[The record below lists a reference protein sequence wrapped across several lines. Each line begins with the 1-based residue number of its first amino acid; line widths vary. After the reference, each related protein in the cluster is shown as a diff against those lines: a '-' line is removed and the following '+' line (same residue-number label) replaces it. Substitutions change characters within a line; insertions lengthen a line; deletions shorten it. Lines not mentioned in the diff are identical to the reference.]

1 MPAHDP
7 IALGLSLPLWS
18 VLPFA
23 GLLLAIALFPLVS
36 PSIWV
41 RHYGKVCLAFGL
53 PVAGYFLVRAPRELL
68 HTVLEYVSFLVLL
81 ASLFTIS
88 GGILLRGTLRA
99 AAGVNCGILA
109 VGAVL
114 ANLFGTTGASMLLIR
129 PLLRANA
136 HRKRKAHV
144 VVFFIFVVANIG
156 GALTPI
162 GDPPLFLG
170 YLRGVPFFWTLR
182 AMGLLWG
189 VACALVIGI
198 FYLVDRRAPA
208 LSAGASGGPRAGGG
222 AGGGGGGGRAGSP
235 VDRGEGQPAAAGGGD
250 RGRLPAHSLPGD
262 GDGGGRG
269 RIRVEDPGEGAGR
282 ERVHLAPDRG
292 GGDPVRGD
300 LRHDDP
306 RAAPPQGA
314 RRGAGGG
321 LARPVFLGHGG
332 AVDLP
337 RQRADLPHLL
347 QPGAGGGG
355 DANGGGRVGPAP
367 AGDQRGRGLH
377 GGEFVHRQRP
387 QFHGEGDRG
396 GGRDPDALLPR
407 LHGLVLRHPPPHLR
421 PPHPRILLTPEPG
434 QPQNRDVPRTPP
446 KVGHSRTSFPPI
458 IGTDSPVCGDV
469 CPRSGGVLG
478 TSRFWGLVPRSSH
491 ILLS

>member
-53 PVAGYFLVRAPRELL
+53 PVAGYFLLYDPGTLL
-68 HTVLEYVSFLVLL
+68 HTALEYVSFLVLL

-88 GGILLRGTLRA
+88 GGILLRGTLRGS
-99 AAGVNCGILA
+99 AGVNCAILA

-144 VVFFIFVVANIG
+144 VLFFIFVVANIG

-198 FYLVDRRAPA
+198 FYLVDRRALA
-208 LSAGASGGPRAGGG
+208 LEAVANDGPGTGSAAAG
-222 AGGGGGGGRAGSP
+222 AGGGRVPLSI
-235 VDRGEGQPAAAGGGD
+235 EGKVNLPLLGVVIGAVFLPTPFRETAMAAAAAVSAWKT
-250 RGRLPAHSLPGD
+250 PAKVRDENEFTWHPIEEVAILF
-262 GDGGGRG
+262 
-269 RIRVEDPGEGAGR
+269 AGIFATMIPA
-282 ERVHLAPDRG
+282 LLLLK
-292 GGDPVRGD
+292 VRGAELGVVSPAQFFWVTGALSTFLD
-300 LRHDDP
+300 N
-306 RAAPPQGA
+306 APTYLTFFSLAQGVGGTQTVA
-314 RRGAGGG
+314 GVSAPLLQAISAGAVFMGANSYIGNAPNFMVKAIAEEAG
-321 LARPVFLGHGG
+321 IRMPSFLGYMAWSCGIL
-332 AVDLP
+332 LP
-337 RQRADLPHLL
+337 I
-347 QPGAGGGG
+347 
-355 DANGGGRVGPAP
+355 
-367 AGDQRGRGLH
+367 
-377 GGEFVHRQRP
+377 F
-387 QFHGEGDRG
+387 
-396 GGRDPDALLPR
+396 ALLTF
-407 LHGLVLRHPPPHLR
+407 
-421 PPHPRILLTPEPG
+421 I
-434 QPQNRDVPRTPP
+434 
-446 KVGHSRTSFPPI
+446 F
-458 IGTDSPVCGDV
+458 
-469 CPRSGGVLG
+469 
-478 TSRFWGLVPRSSH
+478 F
-491 ILLS
+491 